1 MTKENTENCFFILH
15 VLFLPNIHGTK
26 GMINA
31 VLLFSFFSFFISYL
45 YYDLFL
51 YVSLFMWLSEIIGT
65 LILFF
70 IMLHIHG
77 VVTATERYISATFAE
92 IFFPYYELRLK

>member
-1 MTKENTENCFFILH
+1 MTKENTENCFFILL

-31 VLLFSFFSFFISYL
+31 VPLGYITIYS
-45 YYDLFL
+45 
-51 YVSLFMWLSEIIGT
+51 YVSLFMRLSEIIRT

-92 IFFPYYELRLK
+92 ISFLIMNCA

>member
-1 MTKENTENCFFILH
+1 MLCFCFLFFIYL
-15 VLFLPNIHGTK
+15 VLVYIT
-26 GMINA
+26 IY
-31 VLLFSFFSFFISYL
+31 S
-45 YYDLFL
+45 
-51 YVSLFMWLSEIIGT
+51 YVSLFMRLSEIIGT

-92 IFFPYYELRLK
+92 ISFLIMNCA

>member
-31 VLLFSFFSFFISYL
+31 VLLFSFFIY
-45 YYDLFL
+45 LFL
-51 YVSLFMWLSEIIGT
+51 VYITIYSYVSLFMRLSEIIGT

-92 IFFPYYELRLK
+92 ISFLIMNCA

>member
-1 MTKENTENCFFILH
+1 
-15 VLFLPNIHGTK
+15 
-26 GMINA
+26 MINA
-31 VLLFSFFSFFISYL
+31 VLLFSFFIYL
-45 YYDLFL
+45 VLVYITIYS
-51 YVSLFMWLSEIIGT
+51 YVSLFMRLSEFIGT

-92 IFFPYYELRLK
+92 ISFLIMNCA

>member
-1 MTKENTENCFFILH
+1 MTKGNTENCFFILL

-26 GMINA
+26 GMIIGYITIY
-31 VLLFSFFSFFISYL
+31 S
-45 YYDLFL
+45 
-51 YVSLFMWLSEIIGT
+51 YVSLFMRLSEIIRT

-92 IFFPYYELRLK
+92 ISFLIMNCA